1 MRINRKLN
9 TLVENRTV
17 FCSEVSELNLFET
30 YKIAE
35 RVDLTFDYPV
45 LVNMI
50 TGKKVMH
57 IESIDSFDFYP
68 GETLIMP
75 MGKEMVIDFPEATFS
90 NPTQCLALGIDPT
103 IINETIHQFN
113 ELVSVEND
121 RNHQWE
127 VSGDFSFLGENQE
140 LQPLINRLIQTFTTG
155 SKSRDALLDLMLK
168 ELIIRLLQTEAKATI
183 IKSTNNIYNNH
194 RIAYVVKYIRDNLSD
209 NLTIDQLADKVYLSP
224 SHFHKLFK
232 NTLGESPVT
241 FLIKERINLA
251 KKMIRRENYT
261 IAEVAERVG
270 FNNVSYFNRQF
281 KKYEGVSPGQ
291 YQKQF
296 S

>member
-121 RNHQWE
+121 RNHHWE

-296 S
+296 